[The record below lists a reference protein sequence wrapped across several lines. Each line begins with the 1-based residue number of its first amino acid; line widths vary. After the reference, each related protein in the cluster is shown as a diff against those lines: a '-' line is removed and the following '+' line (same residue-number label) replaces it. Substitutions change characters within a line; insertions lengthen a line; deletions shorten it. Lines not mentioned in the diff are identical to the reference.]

1 MSGIRFGI
9 YCEMQTAPEK
19 PHAELT
25 WEVFRLIEQADQLGY
40 DVYSVIEHHGFQTF
54 GISAN
59 PLAMFSAA
67 AQKTQNIRFR
77 TMCNTLPLHN
87 PVVLAGEI
95 AEADILTGG
104 RLDVGVGRGHAWLYP
119 KLGIPMAES
128 RGRFNDGLNILPL
141 AWTKDS
147 FSYQGEFYTLDD
159 VSVAPK
165 PLQQPHPPV
174 FMTGTSGQGF
184 KLAAEKGWNIC
195 CGGPA
200 PLEVFQPAIDTY
212 REACTQFGTDP
223 YLAYVRGAFLAEDEA
238 TAHKEA
244 KQAIL
249 NFYEFNVRP
258 HDSLQDG
265 SRSQE
270 MIDAGYGFY
279 AGDLFQQM
287 RKFSYDDLIDSGMVY
302 VGTPAQ
308 VTRQLESLHDQI
320 KFDEFDLVS
329 HYGDISLHQ
338 AYRNQELFAKQVMPA
353 FR

>member
-1 MSGIRFGI
+1 M
-9 YCEMQTAPEK
+9 
-19 PHAELT
+19 
-25 WEVFRLIEQADQLGY
+25 
-40 DVYSVIEHHGFQTF
+40 
-54 GISAN
+54 
-59 PLAMFSAA
+59 
-67 AQKTQNIRFR
+67 
-77 TMCNTLPLHN
+77 
-87 PVVLAGEI
+87 
-95 AEADILTGG
+95 
-104 RLDVGVGRGHAWLYP
+104 
-119 KLGIPMAES
+119 
-128 RGRFNDGLNILPL
+128 
-141 AWTKDS
+141 
-147 FSYQGEFYTLDD
+147 
-159 VSVAPK
+159 
-165 PLQQPHPPV
+165 
-174 FMTGTSGQGF
+174 
-184 KLAAEKGWNIC
+184 
-195 CGGPA
+195 
-200 PLEVFQPAIDTY
+200 
-212 REACTQFGTDP
+212 
-223 YLAYVRGAFLAEDEA
+223 RGAFLAEDEA

-353 FR
+353 FQ